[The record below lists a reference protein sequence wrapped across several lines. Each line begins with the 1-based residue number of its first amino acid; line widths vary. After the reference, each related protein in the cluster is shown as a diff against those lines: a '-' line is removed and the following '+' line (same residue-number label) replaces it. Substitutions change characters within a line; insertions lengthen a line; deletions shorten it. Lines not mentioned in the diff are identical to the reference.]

1 MCKLPDVRGRFTYIS
16 SHARQENLYAVYE
29 TTYRHYWT
37 ELAKCNRQEFQK
49 SGTEGKCIEAREFI
63 IALPESFPNLY
74 APDKLLQLFTDR
86 FKEKYGVECVSALHH
101 NKRKT
106 NYHIHLIFSERERL
120 PEPIEKTATR
130 NMFYDEQGKHVR
142 TKKEILDENGDI
154 RKGCKIVKKGEVY
167 ESKLFTAKNK
177 LFKQDNFVDEVKHV
191 YTELI
196 NTLIKDDKEKL
207 HVFDENGLYLATKKI
222 GKNNPKAE
230 QIQTD
235 NEYRVRWNREVDRAS
250 GVAETEIQQIKK
262 EYISDRIKEPIDI
275 FGSQPERFGTILMS
289 AVAVL
294 AMLIS
299 KVLQKARELSA
310 KLFDTG
316 QIQPQMPVQEP
327 VRQPTEKETQ
337 AKPKIPPKPVMP
349 AKAAA
354 YPKLFKI
361 YKELKRQNEII
372 FEAEK
377 ERNALEFERDEL
389 KELARFTKKG
399 ELQSKID
406 RKNEEID
413 ILKIGLSGIA
423 KRYGYKNVQE
433 FYRDYNKSL
442 NAYADYRDK
451 VDDWEKTYGENAQK
465 NESLHERLQNYPKKR
480 TDIQVQKIGRSN
492 DRGAR

>member
-1 MCKLPDVRGRFTYIS
+1 MSKLPNVRGRITYIS
-16 SHARQENLYAVYE
+16 SHAKQENLYAVYE
-29 TTYRHYWT
+29 TTDCHYWT
-37 ELAKCNRQEFQK
+37 ELAKCNQQEFEK
-49 SGTEGKCIEAREFI
+49 SNTEGKCIEAREFI

-207 HVFDENGLYLATKKI
+207 HVFNENGLYLATKKI

-235 NEYRVRWNREVDRAS
+235 NEYRVRWNREVDRAIIS
-250 GVAETEIQQIKK
+250 GVAEMEIQQIKK
-262 EYISDRIKEPIDI
+262 EYISDRIKESIDI

-316 QIQPQMPVQEP
+316 QIPVQEP
-327 VRQPTEKETQ
+327 VCQPTEKETQ
-337 AKPKIPPKPVMP
+337 AKSKIPPKLVMP
-349 AKAAA
+349 AEAAA

-389 KELARFTKKG
+389 KGLARFTKKV
-399 ELQSKID
+399 ELQSRID

-413 ILKIGLSGIA
+413 ILKIGLSGIV
-423 KRYGYKNVQE
+423 KRYGYQNVQE
-433 FYRDYNKSL
+433 FYRIYHKSHSV
-442 NAYADYRDK
+442 YAKYREQ
-451 VDDWEKTYGENAQK
+451 VAEWEKTYGEDNQK
-465 NESLHERLQNYPKKR
+465 RDKRSVLERLKNPLKK
-480 TDIQVQKIGRSN
+480 TIDCQQQSAVKGK